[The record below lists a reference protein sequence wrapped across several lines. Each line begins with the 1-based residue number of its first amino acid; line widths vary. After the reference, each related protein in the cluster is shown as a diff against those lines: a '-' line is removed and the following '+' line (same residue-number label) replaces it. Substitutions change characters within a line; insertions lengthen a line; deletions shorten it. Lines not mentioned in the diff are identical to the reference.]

1 MTHSTS
7 TSGSTSRPEPPAR
20 IAPAPV
26 APSAGGPSVNAVI
39 LSSGLAYA
47 LFFGAVGA
55 WSPYFP
61 VYFRT
66 LGVDLAGI
74 GILTAIPAAVAIFAA
89 PSWGLLADR
98 LGEVRT
104 PLVMSSVLAIVV
116 ALLLA
121 TEPPVWALFPGVGL
135 LAAGTCAMAPL
146 VDARTVS
153 GLGAHRD
160 RYGQA
165 RVLGSVGFI
174 VAAVAV
180 GLLIDAFGPRALFA
194 AWVPLVAGG
203 VVAVILTFG
212 GAGARLRVGGV
223 GPLGALGLLRRSP
236 FGLYFLGSILTW
248 TASSGATTY
257 FSIRLVQQGGDAGLV
272 GIGWAVNAL
281 VEIPVMLVFR
291 RLAGRVGVPALV
303 TTGALLFG
311 IRNVG
316 WALAGSAE
324 ASVVVA
330 TLSGMGF
337 SLFLVGTTTWL
348 ADRVP
353 AQMRA
358 TAQALF
364 LGTAY
369 ASGTI
374 LGSLGAG
381 AIAAIAGLDAMFLA
395 LAGVAAAAAVIVW
408 LAVGRP
414 GYAPAGAASGAA
426 AA

>member
-1 MTHSTS
+1 VTTPPSTS
-7 TSGSTSRPEPPAR
+7 TALPSRPA
-20 IAPAPV
+20 
-26 APSAGGPSVNAVI
+26 GPSVNAVI

-61 VYFRT
+61 VYFRA

-74 GILTAIPAAVAIFAA
+74 GILTAIPAAVAIVAA

-98 LGEVRT
+98 LGDVRV
-104 PLVMSSVLAIVV
+104 PLVMSSLLAILV

-121 TEPPVWALFPGVGL
+121 TEPPVWVLFPGVGL

-153 GLGAHRD
+153 GLGAQRD

-165 RVLGSVGFI
+165 RVLGSIGFI
-174 VAAVAV
+174 VASVAV

-194 AWVPLVAGG
+194 AWVPLVAAG
-203 VVAVILTFG
+203 VVGVILTFG
-212 GAGARLRVGGV
+212 GTGVRARVGGV
-223 GPLGALGLLRRSP
+223 GPFGAIGLLRRSP
-236 FGLYFLGSILTW
+236 FGLYFIGSVLAW
-248 TASSGATTY
+248 TASGGATTY

-272 GIGWAVNAL
+272 GIGWAMNAL
-281 VEIPVMLVFR
+281 VEIPMMLVFS

-303 TTGALLFG
+303 TAGAALFG

-324 ASVVVA
+324 ASVAVA
-330 TLSGMGF
+330 ALSGVGF

-364 LGTAY
+364 LGTAF

-381 AIAAIAGLDAMFLA
+381 VIAAVAGLDAMFLVF
-395 LAGVAAAAAVIVW
+395 AGVAATAAVIVW
-408 LAVGRP
+408 FAVGRP
-414 GYAPAGAASGAA
+414 GLGRAGSAVAA
-426 AA
+426 

>member
-1 MTHSTS
+1 MTTPASTS
-7 TSGSTSRPEPPAR
+7 APVTRPTPPPA
-20 IAPAPV
+20 APGTPAAPHT
-26 APSAGGPSVNAVI
+26 GGPSANAVI

-74 GILTAIPAAVAIFAA
+74 GILTAIPAAVAIFVA

-98 LGEVRT
+98 LGDVRV
-104 PLVMSSVLAIVV
+104 PLVVSSLLAIVV
-116 ALLLA
+116 ALMLA

-153 GLGAHRD
+153 GLGAQRD

-165 RVLGSVGFI
+165 RVLGSIGFI
-174 VAAVAV
+174 VVAIAV

-194 AWVPLVAGG
+194 VWVPLVAAG
-203 VVAVILTFG
+203 VAAVILTFG
-212 GAGARLRVGGV
+212 GAGARPRVGGV

-236 FGLYFLGSILTW
+236 FGLYFLGSVLAW
-248 TASSGATTY
+248 TSSAGATTY

-272 GIGWAVNAL
+272 GVGWAVNAL
-281 VEIPVMLVFR
+281 VEIPMMLVFR
-291 RLAGRVGVPALV
+291 RLAGRVGVPVLV
-303 TTGALLFG
+303 TVGAALFG

-316 WALAGSAE
+316 WALAGSAQ

-330 TLSGMGF
+330 MLSGMGF

-381 AIAAIAGLDAMFLA
+381 AIASVAGLDAMFVA
-395 LAGVAAAAAVIVW
+395 LAGVSAAAAVIVW
-408 LAVGRP
+408 FAVGRP
-414 GYAPAGAASGAA
+414 GLGRAGATIA
-426 AA
+426 